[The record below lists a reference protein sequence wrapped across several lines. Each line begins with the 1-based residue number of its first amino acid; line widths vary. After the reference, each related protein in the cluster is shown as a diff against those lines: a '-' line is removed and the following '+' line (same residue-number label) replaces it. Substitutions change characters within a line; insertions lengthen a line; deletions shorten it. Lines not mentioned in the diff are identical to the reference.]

1 MQPVAVPVIEEAGPS
16 VDGMSVR
23 HASCDVVA
31 EYVRRCEPQ
40 VRDSSFF
47 LTATRITD
55 HHAGESDRVRRGR
68 ISARHE
74 HT

>member
-1 MQPVAVPVIEEAGPS
+1 MQPVTVPVTEEAGPN
-16 VDGMSVR
+16 VDGVSVR
-23 HASCDVVA
+23 HASCDAVI

-40 VRDSSFF
+40 RVIPLFF

-55 HHAGESDRVRRGR
+55 HHVGESDPGRRGR